1 MPRSK
6 EQNEEI
12 RAQRKEAIMQGAL
25 AVYVEKGYAAADI
38 KDVAEHAGVARGLV
52 YYYYKDKRSLF
63 RDLFAHMFQLSNKHT
78 RYHFSQEGTA
88 VELCERFALVMFHN
102 LFERSLHVMFF
113 FRMRHDLRE
122 LFTGEELR
130 GLMWRDNN
138 LQVMIDALRQGMEA
152 GDVRQMS
159 PELLAE
165 QFWGAMMHAMGYLHR
180 KKKGLRADGHDMEQ
194 IKALLT
200 AEIEAATESCVSML
214 RPQPRM

>member
-88 VELCERFALVMFHN
+88 VEL
-102 LFERSLHVMFF
+102 
-113 FRMRHDLRE
+113 
-122 LFTGEELR
+122 
-130 GLMWRDNN
+130 
-138 LQVMIDALRQGMEA
+138 
-152 GDVRQMS
+152 
-159 PELLAE
+159 
-165 QFWGAMMHAMGYLHR
+165 
-180 KKKGLRADGHDMEQ
+180 
-194 IKALLT
+194 
-200 AEIEAATESCVSML
+200 
-214 RPQPRM
+214 

>member
-12 RAQRKEAIMQGAL
+12 RVQRKEAIMQGAL

-38 KDVAEHAGVARGLV
+38 KDVALRAGVARGLV

-78 RYHFSQEGTA
+78 RHHFSQAGTA
-88 VELCERFALVMFHN
+88 GELCRQFAHGMFHN
-102 LFERSLHVMFF
+102 LFESSLHVMFF

-122 LFTGEELR
+122 LFTDEELKT
-130 GLMWRDNN
+130 LMWHDNN
-138 LQVMIDALRQGMEA
+138 LQVLVETLRRGMET
-152 GDVRQMS
+152 GEIRRME

-165 QFWGAMMHAMGYLHR
+165 QYWGAMMHAMGFLQR
-180 KKKGLRADGHDMEQ
+180 KKRSLLAEGHDMEQ
-194 IKALLT
+194 VKQLL
-200 AEIEAATESCVSML
+200 APDIEAATESCVAMM
-214 RPQPRM
+214 RA

>member
-38 KDVAEHAGVARGLV
+38 KDVAERAGVARGLV

-63 RDLFAHMFQLSNKHT
+63 RDLFVHMFQLSNKHT
-78 RYHFSQEGTA
+78 RHHFSQKGTA
-88 VELCERFALVMFHN
+88 TELCRQFAHVMFYN
-102 LFERSLHVMFF
+102 LFESSVHVMFF

-122 LFTGEELR
+122 LFTGDELKT
-130 GLMWRDNN
+130 LLWRDNN
-138 LQVMIDALRQGMEA
+138 LQVLVETLRRGMET
-152 GDVRQMS
+152 GDIRRME

-165 QFWGAMMHAMGYLHR
+165 QYWGAMMHAMGFLQR
-180 KKKGLRADGHDMEQ
+180 KKRSLLAEGHDMEQ
-194 IKALLT
+194 VKQLLSPD
-200 AEIEAATESCVSML
+200 IEAATESCVAMV
-214 RPQPRM
+214 RA